1 MSLQFTA
8 IQDTVSNNQHYVEL
22 GKSCADVC
30 QALNRGLNGKRL
42 DELSRSVV
50 QAIEQLTT

>member
-1 MSLQFTA
+1 MADKQ
-8 IQDTVSNNQHYVEL
+8 NYVEL

-30 QALNRGLNGKRL
+30 QTLNRGLNGKRL

-50 QAIEQLTT
+50 EAIEQLTT